1 VGRRARAPRARS
13 TGPPATVAQVSNRG
27 RSVTCIFLEGA
38 RTSVALCVYDVR
50 YRVFSMIHLVGD
62 SFYASERPP
71 REFEPG
77 SSDWDRAQLSTR
89 ASPYPVTCIFR
100 VSANARRRTAGQT
113 GGSVTCRTAME
124 LSEGRRTR
132 AEWVDG
138 ELTTDRLVTQLN
150 IV

>member
-113 GGSVTCRTAME
+113 GGVCHVSNCDGAFRGTKDT
-124 LSEGRRTR
+124 GR
-132 AEWVDG
+132 VG
-138 ELTTDRLVTQLN
+138 
-150 IV
+150 

>member
-1 VGRRARAPRARS
+1 VQWVDAPRARS

-77 SSDWDRAQLSTR
+77 SSD
-89 ASPYPVTCIFR
+89 
-100 VSANARRRTAGQT
+100 
-113 GGSVTCRTAME
+113 
-124 LSEGRRTR
+124 
-132 AEWVDG
+132 
-138 ELTTDRLVTQLN
+138 
-150 IV
+150 